1 MRKLQIKCFIYLKH
15 KHGHRRNG
23 KEEDE
28 DGKEKRNRNGIRRQ
42 KESEKEREKPL
53 HTTTMPSKST
63 GSVLSF
69 RVRTRIPE
77 CVVNGF
83 WRKSV

>member
-1 MRKLQIKCFIYLKH
+1 MAKKKT
-15 KHGHRRNG
+15 K
-23 KEEDE
+23 K
-28 DGKEKRNRNGIRRQ
+28 KMKSKRYTKTKREREG
-42 KESEKEREKPL
+42 EREKPL

-77 CVVNGF
+77 CVVNGL